1 MTAPNE
7 PIPNGSVEPGDFNAF
22 QAMTSEDV
30 ETSLKAGAKVS
41 YGGAQNTHGI
51 EVKSRINGAYDAIAV
66 VEGSADEAV
75 TASQAA
81 ANAAANAVDIADKAY
96 INSSFW
102 IIECVVASA
111 AVVLGDNELLL
122 GPVLNVPD
130 GQDAFLTDVHIA
142 LLTQPNG
149 MQVECKKWNATG
161 TAFVTY
167 TTATVGPNVTRYNI
181 PLLEVPVLDKER
193 FFYTVPTI
201 TGSVAPQVLQIAVAG
216 VFTPTP

>member
-7 PIPNGSVEPGDFNAF
+7 GTPEGANQPGSFRPLQTATADDAKA
-22 QAMTSEDV
+22 AMKTGVLGSF
-30 ETSLKAGAKVS
+30 
-41 YGGAQNTHGI
+41 GGAQDNHN
-51 EVKSRINGAYDAIAV
+51 VHVRNRIDGAYDAIVV
-66 VEGSADEAV
+66 VEGHADEAV
-75 TASQAA
+75 SASEAA

-130 GQDAFLTDVHIA
+130 DQDAYLTDVHIA
-142 LLTQPNG
+142 LIDQPAG
-149 MQVECKKWNATG
+149 ISIECKKWNSTG
-161 TAFVTY
+161 TTATTY
-167 TTATVGPNVTRYNI
+167 TTATVGANVTRYNI

-193 FFYTVPTI
+193 FFYTVSSI
-201 TGSVAPQVLQIAVAG
+201 TGSDAPQVLQIAVAG
-216 VFTPTP
+216 VFVPTP

>member
-7 PIPNGSVEPGDFNAF
+7 PIPNGSIEPGAFNDF
-22 QAMTSEDV
+22 QAMTAEDV
-30 ETSLKAGAKVS
+30 QTTLKQGAKVS
-41 YGGAQNTHGI
+41 YGNAHGTHGT
-51 EVKSRINGAYDAIAV
+51 EVRARLDGAYTAIAV
-66 VEGSADEAV
+66 VEGHADDAV

-96 INSSFW
+96 LNSSFW

-111 AVVLGDNELLL
+111 AVVLGGNELLL

-130 GQDAFLTDVHIA
+130 DQDAFLTDVHIA
-142 LLTQPNG
+142 LLSQPAG
-149 MQVECKKWNATG
+149 MDIECKKWNATG
-161 TAFVTY
+161 TTFSTY
-167 TTATVGPNVTRYNI
+167 TTATIGANVTRYNI

-216 VFTPTP
+216 VFTPKP